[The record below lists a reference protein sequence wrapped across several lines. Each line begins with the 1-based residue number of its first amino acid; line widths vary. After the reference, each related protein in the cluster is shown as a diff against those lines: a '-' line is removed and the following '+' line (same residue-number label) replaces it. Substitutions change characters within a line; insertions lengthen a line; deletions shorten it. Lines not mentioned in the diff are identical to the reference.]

1 MPGLIELL
9 SPEERKKLSGL
20 GLAAAAVIVLV
31 ILSLFFWS
39 YRLNGLRTEAGRLTA
54 DLKKISGQNEQA
66 RQEFASWQLTR
77 QELEEL
83 EKTAVYSGSDG
94 QEVFRQDLKSL
105 FNQTG
110 LPVPPI
116 NYQYEE
122 SGKKQLKRLAASFA
136 LRFSYPSLKKFLYR
150 VETWP
155 RLLIIDQINF
165 QKIDNAAGT
174 LDLRITLS
182 GYYYEKNQ

>member
-1 MPGLIELL
+1 MPELIEIL
-9 SPEERKKLSGL
+9 SPEERKTLTRLSL
-20 GLAAAAVIVLV
+20 TAAVIILLL

-39 YRLNGLRTEAGRLTA
+39 YRLNGLRTEASRLTA
-54 DLKKISGQNEQA
+54 DLKRISDQNEQA
-66 RQEFASWQLTR
+66 RGEFEKWQLTR
-77 QELEEL
+77 QDLEEL
-83 EKTAVYSGSDG
+83 KKTAFYSGGDG
-94 QEVFRQDLKSL
+94 LDTFRQDLKDL

-116 NYQYEE
+116 NYQYEDSE
-122 SGKKQLKRLAASFA
+122 KKQFKRLAASFA
-136 LRFSYPSLKKFLYR
+136 LKFSYPSLKKFLYW

-165 QKIDNAAGT
+165 QKIDNVSGT

-182 GYYYEKNQ
+182 GYYYDKNQ